1 MKTNLSNPE
10 NLSADGDKTQKD
22 NPGSDLSVGEMR
34 KMEEEKMR
42 KLKVKEQQF
51 AQFTAVARFWSA
63 FNRVL
68 ESLPMWK
75 VAATRLHM
83 RPNTYFSELNY
94 FCLAAGVGVVNFM
107 SFRFSVGKLAM
118 PVSMTAQREGRQVTL
133 VWSNDTALGGCHA
146 DDELVLG
153 YFYDSE
159 PGAPQMVRHTGAV
172 RKDERLEIE
181 IPPCNNPEGE
191 TLHLYPFFCN
201 KELTGFSQNYYF
213 KV

>member
-1 MKTNLSNPE
+1 MKRLAE
-10 NLSADGDKTQKD
+10 NERRQKIK
-22 NPGSDLSVGEMR
+22 EEQCT
-34 KMEEEKMR
+34 KM
-42 KLKVKEQQF
+42 
-51 AQFTAVARFWSA
+51 ANVARFWA
-63 FNRVL
+63 QFKEVL
-68 ESLPMWK
+68 EGLPMWK
-75 VAATRLHM
+75 YAATRVRLKS
-83 RPNTYFSELNY
+83 NAYFYEQNH

-118 PVSMTAQREGRQVTL
+118 PVSMTAQREGRRVTL

-159 PGAPQMVRHTGAV
+159 PGAPQMVRHTGV
-172 RKDERLEIE
+172 ERRDERLEIE